1 MKKLLVL
8 VENLNPEI
16 EFFANYL
23 NKNSEGK
30 YRACLHTFSD
40 LLFEIRTGAVKILI
54 NGKDDIANFDL
65 VFVRRSGKYTR
76 FMGAITRYLDFKKV
90 DFIDP
95 AFREIG
101 LSLDK
106 ASTSLRLAIDNI
118 STPDTYFCFR
128 NGLEKFK
135 TTIIKELGF
144 PIIAK
149 AIRSQRNEAIYIIRE
164 FTDFDKLLIEN
175 PKTDFIFQEYIEIDR
190 EYRLLVLDGR
200 VPFLEK
206 KSKQNFK
213 NFKVKFINPEEHSI
227 FVNNDAESSS
237 EIIDIAVESAKNL
250 SLDIAGVDVC
260 IEKETGKNYVFE
272 VNRGPGIALDPKKS
286 PELKAVTDYL
296 KKRLFTST
304 QPSPRRP

>member
-8 VENLNPEI
+8 VESLNPNKK
-16 EFFANYL
+16 EFLVNFL
-23 NKNSEGK
+23 NKNSGGK
-30 YRACLHTFSD
+30 FKAYLQEFSD

-95 AFREIG
+95 ALREIG

-135 TTIIKELGF
+135 TTVIKELGF

-149 AIRSQRNEAIYIIRE
+149 AIRSQRNEAIYVLRSVRDFEKLTAGLNDELLFQQYVDIEKE
-164 FTDFDKLLIEN
+164 F
-175 PKTDFIFQEYIEIDR
+175 
-190 EYRLLVLDGR
+190 RLLVMGR
-200 VPFLEK
+200 EVVVLER
-206 KSKQNFK
+206 KSKRDYGNL
-213 NFKVKFINPEEHSI
+213 KVEY
-227 FVNNDAESSS
+227 
-237 EIIDIAVESAKNL
+237 IDPNEPSVFLKLNEASKQIKDLAVKCTRLL
-250 SLDIAGVDVC
+250 SLDIAGVDICV
-260 IEKETGKNYVFE
+260 ERETGKTYVFE
-272 VNRGPGIALDPKKS
+272 VNRGPGIVPDPKKS
-286 PELKAVTDYL
+286 PELKAVADYL
-296 KKRLFTST
+296 KKRLFI
-304 QPSPRRP
+304 